1 MFNLIK
7 YEILKKKKSILLI
20 LGLLAVME
28 VYILINS
35 VNGSYSYLGYM
46 FFAAVALFIAHIIG
60 VITYYSRDL
69 KTKEGYMIYM
79 TPNSGLKITLAK
91 SLAAIIEGVGIIVL
105 LGVLLLINII
115 FLGGFTD
122 GSGTFTY
129 NLDIVP
135 IFYALGWLLYIISAI
150 FTSITLVRT
159 IFNKVRFGGIITFF
173 TFTTLTSFMGKFTY
187 LPMSTSYELSDL
199 YTGVSF
205 YVIFVALTFF
215 TGWLI
220 DNKMDF

>member
-7 YEILKKKKSILLI
+7 YEILKKKKSIMLI
-20 LGLLAVME
+20 LGLLTVME
-28 VYILINS
+28 IYILINS

-46 FFAAVALFIAHIIG
+46 FFATVALFIAHIIG

-91 SLAAIIEGVGIIVL
+91 SFAAIIEGIGIIII
-105 LGVLLLINII
+105 LGLLLMINII

-135 IFYALGWLLYIISAI
+135 IFYALGWLLYIISSI

-159 IFNKVRFGGIITFF
+159 IFNKVKFGGIITFF

-205 YVIFVALTFF
+205 YVIFVVLTFF

>member
-7 YEILKKKKSILLI
+7 YEILKKKKAIMLI
-20 LGLLAVME
+20 LGLLTAME

-35 VNGSYSYLGYM
+35 SRGSYSHLGFL

-60 VITYYSRDL
+60 VITFYSRDL

-91 SLAAIIEGVGIIVL
+91 SLAAIVEGFGIIVL
-105 LGVLLLINII
+105 LGLLFFINSVI
-115 FLGGFTD
+115 LGSFTD
-122 GSGTFTY
+122 GTATFTY
-129 NLDIVP
+129 NLSPVP
-135 IFYALGWLLYIISAI
+135 VFYALGWLLYIISAI

-159 IFNKVRFGGIITFF
+159 IFNKVRFGGLITFF
-173 TFTTLTSFMGKFTY
+173 TFTSLTSFMGKFTY
-187 LPMSTSYELSDL
+187 LPVNTSYELSDL

-205 YVIFVALTFF
+205 YVIFGVLTFF